1 MEIIKSLKND
11 LQQKKADDNMK
22 QKQLLDQEAK
32 SLMVIEPMKAA
43 NEEIQILEKVKEEYQ
58 KISAKLEKYKE
69 QIQKYEADYKELEWE
84 YEVKLQQYGYLEKEK
99 ETFDKFSQ
107 HIYEIH
113 QKAGLKNLILEKQL
127 ETIEESIEIKE
138 AQL

>member
-1 MEIIKSLKND
+1 MEEKRKRIISQIENKKNQAIKDLTLQHEKKYTNIKNYYQEITNTNMEIIKSLKND

-43 NEEIQILEKVKEEYQ
+43 NEEIQTLEKVKEEYQ

-69 QIQKYEADYKELEWE
+69 QI
-84 YEVKLQQYGYLEKEK
+84 
-99 ETFDKFSQ
+99 
-107 HIYEIH
+107 
-113 QKAGLKNLILEKQL
+113 
-127 ETIEESIEIKE
+127 
-138 AQL
+138 